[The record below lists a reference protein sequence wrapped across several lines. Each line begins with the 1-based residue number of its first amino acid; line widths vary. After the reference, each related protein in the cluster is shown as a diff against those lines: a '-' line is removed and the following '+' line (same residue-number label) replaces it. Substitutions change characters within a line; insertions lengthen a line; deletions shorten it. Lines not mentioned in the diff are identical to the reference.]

1 MSYMSECLARGQ
13 EGGRPEEVNLMVGVF
28 VSELKIAAAPYSVS
42 TGVLIQKT
50 QQYMD
55 KYEVK
60 LQTTTTTCTE
70 T

>member
-1 MSYMSECLARGQ
+1 MSKCLTRGR

-42 TGVLIQKT
+42 TSVLIQKT
-50 QQYMD
+50 HQNLDGY
-55 KYEVK
+55 KVK
-60 LQTTTTTCTE
+60 LQTTTTTCAE